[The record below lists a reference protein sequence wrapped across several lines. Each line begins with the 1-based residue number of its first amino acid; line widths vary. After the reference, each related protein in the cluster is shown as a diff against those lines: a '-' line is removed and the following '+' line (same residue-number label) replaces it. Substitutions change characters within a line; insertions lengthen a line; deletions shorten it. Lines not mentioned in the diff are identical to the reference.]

1 MDLSA
6 LRSRLATVVAITP
19 TPFTDED
26 EVDRSTLERVV
37 ARLVEGEVGVVTVNG
52 NTGEFYC
59 LTPAERRTVLEVVAA
74 GSTGRALLLAGVGF
88 DVATAIDDARFARD
102 RGAEAIMVH
111 QPVHPY
117 LSAEGWV
124 EYHRSIAAAVPD
136 LGVVPYV
143 KNTAVGPDQFEAL
156 ADTCPNVVAVKYAL
170 PDTAAF
176 AVVARQAGLERFTWI
191 AGLAELSAP
200 GYAAVG
206 ARGFTS
212 GLASIAPHLSTGMH
226 RALTGGDYDTAMKIW
241 DSVREFEELR
251 LARNNADNVSVIKEA
266 LHQIDLGSSRVRPP
280 SAPPTPQIRERV
292 TTILQSWGVK

>member
-1 MDLSA
+1 MDPSH
-6 LRSRLATVVAITP
+6 LRSRLATVVAIAP

-26 EVDRSTLERVV
+26 EVDRPVLERVV
-37 ARLVEGEVGVVTVNG
+37 ARLVEGRVGVVTVNG

-59 LTPAERRTVLEVVAA
+59 LTPAERRTAVDVVAA
-74 GSTGRALLLAGVGF
+74 GAAGRALLLAGVGF
-88 DVATAIDDARFARD
+88 DVATAVDDARYARD

-117 LSAEGWV
+117 VSAEGWV
-124 EYHRSIAAAVPD
+124 DYHRRIASAVPD

-143 KNTAVGPDQFEAL
+143 KNPAIGPSDFREL
-156 ADTCPNVVAVKYAL
+156 ADACPNVVAVKYAL

-191 AGLAELSAP
+191 AGLAELTAP

-206 ARGFTS
+206 AQGFTS
-212 GLASIAPHLSTGMH
+212 GLAAIAPHLSTGLQD
-226 RALTGGDYDTAMKIW
+226 ALTAGDFDSAMKTW

-251 LARNNADNVSVIKEA
+251 LARNSADNVSVIKEA
-266 LHQIDLGSSRVRPP
+266 LHQIGLGTSWVRPP
-280 SAPPTPQIRERV
+280 SARPAPQVRERIGA
-292 TTILQSWGVK
+292 ILETWGVK